1 VEGRFSKG
9 RAIRGHR
16 QYPWGVSKQVESTAI
31 GRVISWTAIAA
42 TLAITP
48 WMTLDPINL
57 PKLVVI
63 ALGGF
68 ITLAAILANRKTLF
82 TSGHKTIQILCGLFV
97 LDLIVVWLIAGTNP
111 LQEFFGTYGRATGFV
126 AYVSLAALLL
136 GAAVVAST
144 KFVNSFA
151 RALLIAGALS
161 IAYGLLQAVGA
172 DPIEWVN
179 QYSPVIGF
187 LGNPNFESSFVGFSG
202 VLAFGF
208 IIAQG
213 LNAALRSAYVAYLVL
228 AVFVIIKT
236 DSQQGLLVLAGGIAI
251 VSMIWISRSKFKFV
265 TKPALILS
273 GIGAV
278 FVALGSLNSGPLAS
292 LLYKASVTYRGDY
305 WRAGWKMTVENPIF
319 GVGLDSYGD
328 WYRRTR
334 TLEAT
339 VRRGPEITANAAHN
353 VLLDFSSNGGFPL
366 VIIYLVLMVLVVI
379 SALRLLKRSNGFDP
393 AVAGL
398 IAVWIAYQAQSIISL
413 NQLGLAVW
421 GWIIS
426 GLIIGYEINT
436 RTSEQPQEVKAPV
449 GKGRTAA
456 KAISEKVS
464 AKTLVAMVA
473 GGAVGL
479 LVGLPPF
486 LASTQYKSAL
496 ESSDAAIIENAAY
509 LWPDEAIRYGQI
521 ALVLQANKLDAQA
534 QAVIDKALVKFP
546 NEFGLWSLAAK
557 LSTATPEQIAEAKA
571 QMKRLDPFNPD
582 LK

>member
-1 VEGRFSKG
+1 M
-9 RAIRGHR
+9 
-16 QYPWGVSKQVESTAI
+16 ESTAI

-82 TSGHKTIQILCGLFV
+82 SSGHKTIQILCGLFV
-97 LDLIVVWLIAGTNP
+97 LDLIVVLLIAGTNP

-161 IAYGLLQAVGA
+161 IAYGLLQAIGA

-213 LNAALRSAYVAYLVL
+213 LNAALRSTYVAYLVL

-366 VIIYLVLMVLVVI
+366 VMIYLVLMVLVVI

-436 RTSEQPQEVKAPV
+436 RTPEQAQEVKAPV

-479 LVGLPPF
+479 LVGLPSF

-534 QAVIDKALVKFP
+534 QAVIDTALVKFP

>member
-151 RALLIAGALS
+151 RALLIAGAFS
-161 IAYGLLQAVGA
+161 IAYGLLQVVGA

-521 ALVLQANKLDAQA
+521 ALVLQANKLDVQA

-557 LSTATPEQIAEAKA
+557 LSTATPEQIAEANA
-571 QMKRLDPFNPD
+571 QMKRLDPFNPN